1 MKFLK
6 GVLSKVKPQLTVDR
20 AMDVLLPELA
30 TLERALEAHQKSGE
44 SLMAEREQLLDR
56 LEQVEAELA
65 HQAVEAN
72 RARTALNK
80 LHEVL
85 SV

>member
-6 GVLSKVKPQLTVDR
+6 EVLNKLTVGR
-20 AMDVLLPELA
+20 AMDMFLSGLA
-30 TLERALEAHQKSGE
+30 ARERALEAHRKKAE

-56 LEQVEAELA
+56 LDQLETELA

-80 LHEVL
+80 LYEAL

>member
-6 GVLSKVKPQLTVDR
+6 RVLGKVTVGR
-20 AMDVLLPELA
+20 AMDALQPEL
-30 TLERALEAHQKSGE
+30 TILERALEAHQKKAE
-44 SLMAEREQLLDR
+44 SLMAEREKLLDR
-56 LEQVEAELA
+56 LDQLETELA

-80 LHEVL
+80 LYEAL